1 MKRIM
6 ILALAFVAM
15 ACTPPEAIAQSGSPA
30 QKLNNFT
37 IRRGTNI
44 SHWLSQSAERGEA
57 RRQHIK
63 EEDFARI
70 EELGFDFVRLPID
83 EEQFWDEQGKKL
95 PEAWQL
101 LTQALDWAGKHHLRA
116 IVDMHVIRSHNF
128 NALN

>member
-1 MKRIM
+1 MRKIM

-15 ACTPPEAIAQSGSPA
+15 ACTPPDSIAQTVAAAPTV
-30 QKLNNFT
+30 NNFT
-37 IRRGTNI
+37 IKRGTNI

-63 EEDFARI
+63 EEDFARL

-83 EEQFWDEQGKKL
+83 EEQLWDEQGKKL

-101 LTQALDWAGKHHLRA
+101 LTQALNWAGKHRLRT
-116 IVDMHVIRSHNF
+116 
-128 NALN
+128 